1 MTSSLQSFSSLCF
14 KMAEILRIK
23 IIFSYCRFLVA
34 QWIECPPGFRE
45 VMGSI
50 PVGDS
55 HIFSVPRSCH
65 VDQLTFH
72 ISLPSLKFTIFIH
85 LLQI

>member
-1 MTSSLQSFSSLCF
+1 M
-14 KMAEILRIK
+14 
-23 IIFSYCRFLVA
+23 
-34 QWIECPPGFRE
+34 QWIERPPGVRE

-55 HIFSVPRSCH
+55 GVFFVPRSCH

-72 ISLPSLKFTIFIH
+72 ISLPSLEFFMLIH
-85 LLQI
+85 LLYIFIYGMDRESPGYSRSHNKS